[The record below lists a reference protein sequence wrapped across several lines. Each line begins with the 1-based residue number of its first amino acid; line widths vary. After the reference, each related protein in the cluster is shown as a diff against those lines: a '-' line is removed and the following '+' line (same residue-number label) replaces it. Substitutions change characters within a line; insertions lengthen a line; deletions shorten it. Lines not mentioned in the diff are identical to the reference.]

1 MRLKI
6 TCKTHVSSCKLIF
19 IVWRAF
25 SVYRPARLFH
35 SAPLKYY
42 IHDAVFQNMDIC
54 FSAGV
59 KAGTMQMS
67 EKRPSEK
74 IDSSVSLVY

>member
-1 MRLKI
+1 
-6 TCKTHVSSCKLIF
+6 
-19 IVWRAF
+19 
-25 SVYRPARLFH
+25 
-35 SAPLKYY
+35 
-42 IHDAVFQNMDIC
+42 MDIC

-59 KAGTMQMS
+59 KAGTMQLS